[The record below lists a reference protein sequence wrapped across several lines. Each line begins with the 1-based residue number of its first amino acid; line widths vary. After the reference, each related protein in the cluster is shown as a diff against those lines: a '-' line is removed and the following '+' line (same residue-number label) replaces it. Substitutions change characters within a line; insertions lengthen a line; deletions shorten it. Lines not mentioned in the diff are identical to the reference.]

1 MKVIQKFFFLFQI
14 FSTLRKALTL
24 ILSNLVKW
32 LQELFW
38 QGRHNRWIDNKPEI
52 AFIELQSFK
61 RFQGKI
67 NSTMQCA
74 SQTQQARDEIG
85 FIQSNFSRK
94 LYKILTKEICNC
106 WLSFPLAFA
115 HQVNLRASKVSATNL
130 LQLSSSIN
138 SVYG

>member
-1 MKVIQKFFFLFQI
+1 MKAGNFMKLFE
-14 FSTLRKALTL
+14 
-24 ILSNLVKW
+24 
-32 LQELFW
+32 ELFW
-38 QGRHNRWIDNKPEI
+38 QWWHYCWIDSKPEI

-67 NSTMQCA
+67 NSTMQWA

-106 WLSFPLAFA
+106 WLSYPLAFA

-130 LQLSSSIN
+130 LQLSSFFECLQEHLTTIFS
-138 SVYG
+138 SVYCFKYT